1 MKGKAAG
8 YAGSSRRMLDARV
21 RFPLLAFG
29 IPGFAPD
36 ERLSSTQPDDWSGH
50 EPHQKS
56 DVKNHLSPRYRR
68 EIHLCQPASQ
78 PDATGFSVAEPGAI
92 KSDPSDFAKDF
103 LAEHSSSGTALAPT
117 DHLTGSIRPQA
128 PTVSKSA
135 QA

>member
-1 MKGKAAG
+1 
-8 YAGSSRRMLDARV
+8 MLDARV
-21 RFPLLAFG
+21 SFPLLAFG
-29 IPGFAPD
+29 IPGFAQD